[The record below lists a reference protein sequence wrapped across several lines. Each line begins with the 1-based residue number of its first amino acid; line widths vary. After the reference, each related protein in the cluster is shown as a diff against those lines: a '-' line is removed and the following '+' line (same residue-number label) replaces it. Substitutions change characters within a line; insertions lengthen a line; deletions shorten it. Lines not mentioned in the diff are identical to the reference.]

1 MTARDKPRA
10 KVIACAGDVGAG
22 SSAAMARARSA
33 FGQDASVCQSLSG
46 EAVMPR
52 SFSTGWSD
60 ALRPCPTVYMMD
72 PDPAMRTWVHTLAR
86 SANLEARSL
95 SGVEDCLRAVEPD
108 SLACI
113 VAKAHAPGASALE
126 VLRALV
132 ARRVFVPIIVLAEEQ
147 NLSIAVA
154 AMKAGAFDVVEK
166 TRVEDR
172 LQGVILAALTEQL
185 GRRER
190 RHVEDDIRGR
200 YAQLTPRERE
210 VCHLVAAG
218 CRSRVIAGRLGLS
231 EKTIEVYRSRVNQ
244 KMKTHSAVELAHL
257 LNCLEF

>member
-1 MTARDKPRA
+1 MTARDGFRTKA
-10 KVIACAGDVGAG
+10 GSCAGDVVAG
-22 SSAAMARARSA
+22 SSASTAGACSPSGRDTSSRQFFCGEPVMSRS
-33 FGQDASVCQSLSG
+33 L
-46 EAVMPR
+46 P
-52 SFSTGWSD
+52 TGWGE

-72 PDPAMRTWVHTLAR
+72 PDPAVRAWVHTIAR
-86 SANLEARSL
+86 SARLEAASL
-95 SGVEDCLRAVEPD
+95 SGVDDCLSAVEPD

-126 VLRALV
+126 VLSALA
-132 ARRVFVPIIVLAEEQ
+132 ARRMFIPVIVLAEEQ
-147 NLSIAVA
+147 HLSTAVA

-190 RHVEDDIRGR
+190 RHVEDDIRVR
-200 YAQLTPRERE
+200 YARLTPRERE

-218 CRSRVIAGRLGLS
+218 CRSRVIADRLGLS

-244 KMKTHSAVELAHL
+244 KMSTHSAVELAQL
-257 LNCLEF
+257 LHSLES